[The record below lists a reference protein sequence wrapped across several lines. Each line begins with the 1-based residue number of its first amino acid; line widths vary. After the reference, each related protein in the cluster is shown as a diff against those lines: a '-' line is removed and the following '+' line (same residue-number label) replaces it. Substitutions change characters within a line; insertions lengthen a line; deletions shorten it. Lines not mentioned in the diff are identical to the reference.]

1 MIKNIAVERFKH
13 LDSINI
19 ELGRMN
25 VFVGSNNAGK
35 SSILQAV
42 QFAISAAQ
50 TTTLEPNTR
59 WIGESLN
66 TSVAPNQLVYTPLRD
81 VHALAPGGILRE
93 PRGEGISVTFVE
105 NVSEAET
112 RILVG
117 KGRNKNLT
125 VRISGQS
132 LGERLQNINE
142 PYSMFVPGLAGIPA
156 VEEYKTPGIVRK
168 AAARGD
174 ANIVFR
180 NILWLLKQ
188 NDESWEK
195 FTADLKSVFPN
206 LELNVTFVPDRDEHI
221 NATAKFN
228 YYELPID
235 SAGTG
240 VLQAIQILSYV
251 NLYKPKM
258 LILDEP
264 DSHLHPNN
272 QRKLA
277 TVLRQLTE
285 ERELQI
291 LLSTHS
297 RHLIDEL
304 MESSKMHWIQNGKV
318 IIENDYDIVRVLTDI
333 GALDKGERLLRS
345 SIKYVFLTEDSELD
359 GVRALL
365 VASGYNLDEVD
376 IWSYE
381 GCAKVDTAHV
391 LNAFIRKHAPSTKVI
406 LHRDRDYLNEDE
418 ISSYKEKIENV
429 GMDCFITDGTDVE
442 SHFLNSDHINC
453 VYPVI
458 TKEQANAILDDAT
471 KEVESKTLEK
481 FINSRTKLEIAKV
494 GPSNINP
501 GRISA
506 DVNLLYT
513 NDMCR
518 YRHGKK
524 VLGCVKSKLAPIIGQ
539 KVDLFV
545 PSPYLMIET
554 LKQFAGYSGS
564 IN

>member
-1 MIKNIAVERFKH
+1 MIKRIVIERFKH
-13 LDSINI
+13 LDNINI
-19 ELGRMN
+19 ELEKMN
-25 VFVGSNNAGK
+25 LFVGSNNAGK

-59 WIGESLN
+59 WIGEALN

-81 VHALAPGGILRE
+81 VYALAPGGILRE
-93 PRGEGISVTFVE
+93 PRGEGISVKFLE
-105 NVSEAET
+105 AGSEAET
-112 RILVG
+112 SVLVG

-132 LGERLQNINE
+132 LGERLQSINE
-142 PYSMFVPGLAGIPA
+142 PFSIFVPGLAGIPA

-174 ANIVFR
+174 ANNVFR

-188 NDESWEK
+188 NDENWNRFVTDIK
-195 FTADLKSVFPN
+195 LVFPN
-206 LELNVTFVPDRDEHI
+206 LDLDVTFVPDRDEHI
-221 NATAKFN
+221 NATIR
-228 YYELPID
+228 YDQYELPID

-251 NLYKPKM
+251 NLYRPKM

-277 TVLRQLTE
+277 TVLRKFTE

-304 MESSKMHWIQNGKV
+304 FESSKMHWVQHGKIKV
-318 IIENDYDIVRVLTDI
+318 EEDYDIVRVLTDI
-333 GALDKGERLLRS
+333 GALDRGERLLRDN
-345 SIKYVFLTEDSELD
+345 IKYVFLTEDSD
-359 GVRALL
+359 TSGVRALL
-365 VASGYNLDEVD
+365 VSSGYDLNEVD

-381 GCAKVDTAHV
+381 GCAKVDIALV
-391 LNAFIRKHAPSTKVI
+391 LNAFIRKHAPLSKVI
-406 LHRDRDYLNEDE
+406 LHRDRDYLNDGE
-418 ISSYKEKIENV
+418 IQDYKNKIEQT
-429 GMDCFITDGTDVE
+429 GMICFITEGTDVE
-442 SHFLNSDHINC
+442 SHFLTSEHINKIF
-453 VYPVI
+453 PQI
-458 TKEQANAILDDAT
+458 TTDQAQAIIDEAT
-471 KEVESKTLEK
+471 GEVENKSLEK
-481 FINSRTKLEIAKV
+481 FINSRTRIDIRNL
-494 GPSNINP
+494 GPNNINP
-501 GRISA
+501 GRIA
-506 DVNLLYT
+506 LNANQLYSS
-513 NDMCR
+513 NKIR

-524 VLGCVKSKLAPIIGQ
+524 VMNCVRSKLQRILGCDIEVL
-539 KVDLFV
+539 V
-545 PSPYLMIET
+545 PSEFVKDEYLN
-554 LKQFAGYSGS
+554 S
-564 IN
+564 ILDPVHIS

>member
-1 MIKNIAVERFKH
+1 MIRSIAIERFKH
-13 LDSINI
+13 LVDINI
-19 ELGRMN
+19 ELGNMN

-59 WIGESLN
+59 WIGEALN
-66 TSVAPNQLVYTPLRD
+66 TSVSPNQLVYTPLRD
-81 VHALAPGGILRE
+81 VYALAPGGILRE
-93 PRGEGISVTFVE
+93 PRGEGISVTFIE
-105 NVSEAET
+105 DGSDAET
-112 RILVG
+112 SVLVG

-142 PYSMFVPGLAGIPA
+142 PYSIFVPGLAGIPA

-174 ANIVFR
+174 ANNVFR

-188 NDESWEK
+188 NEESWNR
-195 FTADLKSVFPN
+195 FTSDLKKVFSN
-206 LELNVTFVPDRDEHI
+206 LKLNVTFVPDRDEHI
-221 NATAKFN
+221 NATARFN
-228 YYELPID
+228 DYELPID

-277 TVLRQLTE
+277 TVLRSLTE
-285 ERELQI
+285 ERDLQI

-304 MESSKMHWIQNGKV
+304 MESSKMHWIQDGKINV
-318 IIENDYDIVRVLTDI
+318 EDDYDTVRILTDI
-333 GALDKGERLLRS
+333 GALDKGERVLRDT
-345 SIKYVFLTEDSELD
+345 IKYVFLTEDSNID
-359 GVRALL
+359 GVRVLL
-365 VASGYNLDEVD
+365 IASGFNIEEVD

-391 LNAFIRKHAPSTKVI
+391 LNAFIRKHAPNTKVI
-406 LHRDRDYLNEDE
+406 LHRDRDYLNDDE
-418 ISSYKEKIENV
+418 IFNYKQKIENA
-429 GMDCFITDGTDVE
+429 GMNCFITDGTDME
-442 SHFLNSDHINC
+442 SHFLNAKHINSI
-453 VYPVI
+453 YSQI
-458 TKEQANAILDDAT
+458 SEEQAAIILEQAT
-471 KEVESKTLEK
+471 AEVEDKTLEK
-481 FINSRTKLEIAKV
+481 FINSRTKLEIARV
-494 GPSNINP
+494 GPNNINP
-501 GRISA
+501 GRIA
-506 DVNLLYT
+506 TEAHQLYFS
-513 NDMCR
+513 NKDR

-524 VLGCVKSKLAPIIGQ
+524 VVGCVKSKLVPIVGGQ
-539 KVDLFV
+539 VDIIV
-545 PSPYLMIET
+545 PSMFIKNDSLNNMLDPIVV
-554 LKQFAGYSGS
+554 
-564 IN
+564 